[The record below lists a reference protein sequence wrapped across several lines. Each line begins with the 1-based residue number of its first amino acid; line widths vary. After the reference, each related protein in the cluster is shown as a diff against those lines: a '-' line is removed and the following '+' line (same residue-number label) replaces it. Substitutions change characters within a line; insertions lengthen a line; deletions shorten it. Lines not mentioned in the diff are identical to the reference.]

1 MLDMRLSVNSMC
13 GIIGCKGTFLC
24 VFSIVEKQESE
35 SWWGTINGKVEGRG
49 KGKRE
54 EDGKN
59 DLV

>member
-1 MLDMRLSVNSMC
+1 MNSMS